1 MDQYKK
7 QAVAAF
13 ESFGR
18 TNRLEV
24 SNSTDTSVDIV
35 GCEIGLRVHW
45 RVERME
51 GIFITLFRMSVP
63 ANEYSLV
70 YLIEFENGKPEDIN
84 LAQSNN
90 VTMLVDVAK
99 RYCTKYLVGNTQD
112 FQFFVEYANRRI
124 AEQVHDIPEIKA
136 TKWIRPEW

>member
-1 MDQYKK
+1 MDQYKE

-13 ESFGR
+13 ESFGN
-18 TNRLEV
+18 TNGLEV
-24 SNSTDTSVDIV
+24 STSTRTLMDVV

-51 GIFITLFRMSVP
+51 GIFVTLFRTSVP
-63 ANEYSLV
+63 EKEYSLV
-70 YLIEFENGKPEDIN
+70 YLIEFENGNPEDIH
-84 LAQSNN
+84 LAQSND
-90 VTMLVDVAK
+90 VAALVDLVR